1 MQILLSAT
9 LAIAFLASSVT
20 VSQADLPRAGAIEG
34 RLLDCLKGKTIEIGH
49 IDVYAYELPAA
60 SKLYEDLQR
69 LDELRGR
76 AKDGSA
82 TEFFSSYNRVEK
94 LVTSGQFLGLHTLSD
109 THGKFIFE
117 HLSTSKEY
125 LILAIGLN
133 VEDEPAY
140 YNFMKI
146 SLSSKHG
153 QIIIWM
159 EPSER
164 RKCDH
169 GNQRN
174 QGRNQGQERF
184 SDRPLGI

>member
-1 MQILLSAT
+1 MPIVLSVA
-9 LAIAFLASSVT
+9 LAIAFLASSVAP
-20 VSQADLPRAGAIEG
+20 SQRDLAPPGAIEG
-34 RLLDCLKGKTIEIGH
+34 RLLDCMEGKTIEIGH

-76 AKDGSA
+76 AKDGAA

-94 LVTSGQFLGLHTLSD
+94 LVASGQFPGSHTLSD

-169 GNQRN
+169 GRMTH
-174 QGRNQGQERF
+174 
-184 SDRPLGI
+184 P